1 MMSLKNEFETTG
13 NWLFKRR
20 SFLPLIIV
28 PFLFYC
34 LLTPVNN
41 SYYIL
46 FYAGLTV
53 SLLGECIRIFTIAFV
68 PAGTS
73 GRNTKQQLATSLNQ
87 TGIYSTVRHPL
98 YLGNFFMFL
107 GPFLFTGNIYG
118 IIILI
123 LSFWIYY
130 ERIMFAEE
138 AYLVKLFGH
147 NYEKWSL
154 ITPAFIP
161 NIFLYSPTNSKFS
174 LKKVLE
180 REYSGICGVFVIFTI
195 LLAFRNYHF
204 NIKPIIAD
212 TWVIIFLINIIVYF
226 ILRTFK
232 KINRKKAINK

>member
-1 MMSLKNEFETTG
+1 MMSLNNEFEATG
-13 NWLFKRR
+13 NWLFKHR
-20 SFLPLIIV
+20 SFLPLIIL

-41 SYYIL
+41 FYNTL
-46 FYAGLTV
+46 FYAGLVV
-53 SLLGECIRIFTIAFV
+53 SLLGECVRIFTIAFV

-107 GPFLFTGNIYG
+107 GPFIFTGNIYG

-123 LSFWIYY
+123 LAFWIYY

-138 AYLVKLFGH
+138 AYLIKSFGIE
-147 NYEKWSL
+147 YENWSFK
-154 ITPAFIP
+154 TPAFIP
-161 NIFLYSPTNSKFS
+161 NIFLYSPINSQFS

-180 REYSGICGVFVIFTI
+180 REYSGICGIFVIFTI
-195 LLAFRNYHF
+195 LLAFRNYYF
-204 NIKPIIAD
+204 NFHPIISD
-212 TWVIIFLINIIVYF
+212 VWTVIFISNIFLYI

-232 KINRKKAINK
+232 KIRRRKSK

>member
-1 MMSLKNEFETTG
+1 MMSLNNEFESTG
-13 NWLFKRR
+13 DWLFKHR

-41 SYYIL
+41 FYNTL
-46 FYAGLTV
+46 FYAGLVV
-53 SLLGECIRIFTIAFV
+53 SLLGECVRIFTIAFV

-107 GPFLFTGNIYG
+107 GPFIFTGNIYG

-123 LSFWIYY
+123 LAFWIYY

-138 AYLVKLFGH
+138 AYLIKSFGVE
-147 NYEKWSL
+147 YENWSS

-161 NIFLYSPTNSKFS
+161 NIFLFSPINSKFS
-174 LKKVLE
+174 LKKVSE
-180 REYSGICGVFVIFTI
+180 RNLAGSAEPLQYSPYC
-195 LLAFRNYHF
+195 LLFETF
-204 NIKPIIAD
+204 
-212 TWVIIFLINIIVYF
+212 FLTSIQLFLLLGRLY
-226 ILRTFK
+226 
-232 KINRKKAINK
+232 

>member
-1 MMSLKNEFETTG
+1 MALINEFETTG

-41 SYYIL
+41 LYYIL
-46 FYAGLTV
+46 FYTGLMV

-123 LSFWIYY
+123 LAFWIYY

-138 AYLVKLFGH
+138 AYLIKLFGH
-147 NYEKWSL
+147 EYEKWSL
-154 ITPAFIP
+154 KTPAVIP
-161 NIFLYSPTNSKFS
+161 NIFLYSPPNAKFS
-174 LKKVLE
+174 FKKVLE
-180 REYSGICGVFVIFTI
+180 REYTGICGVFIIFTI

-204 NIKPIIAD
+204 NFHPIISDNWA
-212 TWVIIFLINIIVYF
+212 IIFIGNIFVYL
-226 ILRTFK
+226 ILRTLK
-232 KINRKKAINK
+232 KIDRRKSK

>member
-1 MMSLKNEFETTG
+1 MMSLNNEFEATG
-13 NWLFKRR
+13 NWLFKHC

-41 SYYIL
+41 FYNTL
-46 FYAGLTV
+46 FYAGLAV
-53 SLLGECIRIFTIAFV
+53 SLLGECVRIFTIAFV

-123 LSFWIYY
+123 LVFCIYY
-130 ERIMFAEE
+130 ERIMVAEE
-138 AYLVKLFGH
+138 AYLIKSFGVE
-147 NYEKWSL
+147 YENWSS

-161 NIFLYSPTNSKFS
+161 NIFLFTNQFT
-174 LKKVLE
+174 
-180 REYSGICGVFVIFTI
+180 IFTQKSFGKRI
-195 LLAFRNYHF
+195 YRVLRNLCNIHHTACISKLL
-204 NIKPIIAD
+204 
-212 TWVIIFLINIIVYF
+212 
-226 ILRTFK
+226 FK
-232 KINRKKAINK
+232 EHSRELDGDKVTSN